1 MFGVSKHD
9 VLILKL
15 NKTKKRKQEESRKK
29 QGEARKERTRLL
41 IATLGW
47 PWLTM
52 LDHGWPVLTTA
63 GHG

>member
-1 MFGVSKHD
+1 MFGVSLHD

-15 NKTKKRKQEESRKK
+15 KKTKKWKQEESRKK

-41 IATLGW
+41 IATPGW

-52 LDHGWPVLTTA
+52 LDHG
-63 GHG
+63 